1 VTGPTPSLWARL
13 ERSGSRD
20 DMLLAWEGGAYVGWS
35 WREWHDRALAFA
47 GGLRRAGVRPGDR
60 VGHLLENS
68 RDACAA
74 VLGTWLAGCS
84 VVSMPLIARGMAP
97 PAYAAQLR
105 RIVAESEP
113 AVVVAGAGL
122 EPLLAS
128 AALGVPML
136 ATAAMDGPPLR
147 DPEPPASGDPAFV
160 QYSSGSTT
168 EPKGCELSA
177 AAIAW
182 QLDASARALEVD
194 PERDTSVMWLPI
206 SHDMGLFGAV
216 LLSYWT
222 GHRLV
227 LGTPQRFLTRP
238 GSWFEDCARFAG
250 TIAATP
256 AFGLDLAVRMARHR
270 PPPAFPMRCMVVGG
284 DRVEPGVLERAAQ
297 TLGESVPASALMPA
311 YGLAEAVLTVA
322 ITPLGRGPLLEADPE
337 GRAMTSAG
345 RALPGVE
352 LEVTGGSRVGEIVV
366 RSPSLANGY
375 LGRPELTAA
384 RFTDRGLRTGDH
396 GLLRDGELFVVGR
409 EDDLMSV
416 AGRNVYA
423 RDIELALAGLPGV
436 RPGGCAVVDLPAG
449 AAPRLVAVLEPR
461 DTGGDLRTLARHISS
476 ASVEAVGVGI
486 DECVFLPRGSFPKTP
501 SGKLQRHRCRAIA
514 SGHEF
519 DRIRPRRPGAVHV
532 RG

>member
-1 VTGPTPSLWARL
+1 MTRATPSLWAPL
-13 ERSGSRD
+13 ERSDGRN
-20 DMLLAWEGGAYVGWS
+20 DMLLAWEEGGYERWS
-35 WREWHDRALAFA
+35 WREWYERALGFA
-47 GGLRRAGVRPGDR
+47 GGLRRSGLQPGDR
-60 VGHLLENS
+60 VAHLLENS
-68 RDACAA
+68 GEACAA
-74 VLGTWLAGCS
+74 VIGTWLAGCR
-84 VVSMPLIARGMAP
+84 VVSMPQIARGMG
-97 PAYAAQLR
+97 PAAYTAQLR
-105 RIVAESEP
+105 GIVAESEP
-113 AVVVAGAGL
+113 GLVVAGTANV
-122 EPLLAS
+122 PLLEA
-128 AALGVPML
+128 AALGAPVL
-136 ATAAMDGPPLR
+136 AAGALDGPRLG
-147 DPEPPASGDPAFV
+147 DPELAAASDCVFV

-182 QLDASARALEVD
+182 QLEASARALEVD

-238 GSWFEDCARFAG
+238 DSWFEDCSRFGG

-256 AFGLDLAVRMARHR
+256 AFGLDLAVRLAIHR
-270 PPPAFPMRCMVVGG
+270 PPPPFPMRCLVVGG
-284 DRVEPGVLERAAQ
+284 DRIEPSILERASEV
-297 TLGESVPASALMPA
+297 LGESVPPSALMPA

-322 ITPLGRGPLLEADPE
+322 ITPLGRGPHFAPDAE
-337 GRAMTSAG
+337 GRPVTSAG

-352 LEVTGGSRVGEIVV
+352 LEVDGDGVGEIVA
-366 RSPSLANGY
+366 RSPSLASGY
-375 LGRPELTAA
+375 LGQPALTEA
-384 RFTDRGLRTGDH
+384 RFTHRGLRTGDN
-396 GLLRDGELFVVGR
+396 GFLRDGELFVVGR

-423 RDIELALAGLPGV
+423 RDIELALANVPGV
-436 RPGGCAVVDLPAG
+436 RPAGCAVVDLPAG

-461 DTGGDLRTLARHISS
+461 DSGGDLRALARHISS

-486 DECVFLPRGSFPKTP
+486 DECVFLPRGAFPKTP
-501 SGKLQRHRCRAIA
+501 SGKLQRYRCRAIA
-514 SGHEF
+514 SGQDF
-519 DRIRPRRPGAVHV
+519 DRIGSRRPEAAHA